1 MAKRMAK
8 RDEMKSGGG
17 PGQRRL
23 GLAALACLGCGDAA
37 LAQAINPA
45 QLAPPSVQSA
55 PGATRPR
62 LTTTLPPLEAPAGAD
77 KEFVF
82 VRDVVIEG
90 GFPELQETTKA
101 LVAKV
106 KGQRFSVAMI
116 YEFAK
121 ALQQAYKTAGFSLAR
136 VTFASTN
143 FQSGVVRLRVT
154 DGYIERFDLSNTP
167 ERTHDLIMARVS
179 HLIGKRHVTAGEL
192 QRAVLLVG
200 QIPGLNV
207 NVAEKPGTQPGGVIG
222 VFNIQ
227 EHLIQGSFGTDNRL
241 SKYLGT
247 WEVQESARVNNALGF
262 GEQFFGGIATSPDFH
277 SFADGRAKFQ
287 FYGGGVMLPIGSDGL
302 TATAG
307 YAQVRTLPTPVP
319 FSVPAGFDD
328 IQRYAGLF
336 ERAYARVGYPLILT
350 LDQVVKV
357 QAAYEHIS
365 QRGQSNPLPAAIFS
379 LPGPCGAPPCG
390 FIPAAVN
397 YDFFRDR
404 YNVVRFQGDWG
415 FFLPWGAKTMLTAE
429 YSHGLGGR
437 IAGDPFVGG
446 VPMSRLGSSPDF
458 NKVAMFARVFQSL
471 PENFQLGLYLRAQT
485 SFGRSLPQ
493 AEQMSLDVSDI
504 AVSGF
509 AAGTLNA
516 DRGMTFR
523 SELSRPLG
531 VMDVGIG
538 RISPTP
544 YAFYAW
550 GLGTFER
557 PYPGQFK
564 EVRGE
569 SIGGGVRM
577 DAAITGT
584 PFGESINVEFAKDF
598 SNNWMHPHGYRT
610 NFAFQVRF

>member
-1 MAKRMAK
+1 MAK
-8 RDEMKSGGG
+8 RDEMKIGGRL
-17 PGQRRL
+17 GQRWL
-23 GLAALACLGCGDAA
+23 GLAAVACLGCSDAALNAA
-37 LAQAINPA
+37 LAQAVNPA
-45 QLAPPSVQSA
+45 QLAPPSVHA
-55 PGATRPR
+55 TPGASRPR
-62 LTTTLPPLEAPAGAD
+62 LTTTFPPLEAPPGAD

-82 VRDVVIEG
+82 VREVVIEG
-90 GFPELQETTKA
+90 GFPELQEATNELIPK
-101 LVAKV
+101 L
-106 KGQRFSVAMI
+106 KGHRFSVAMI
-116 YEFAK
+116 YEFAR
-121 ALQQAYKTAGFSLAR
+121 AVQQAYKAAGYPLAR

-143 FQSGVVRLRVT
+143 FQSGVVRLRVI
-154 DGYIERFDLSNTP
+154 DGFIEGFDLSDTP
-167 ERTHDLIMARVS
+167 ERARGLV
-179 HLIGKRHVTAGEL
+179 LARMERLVGKRRVTLAEI

-200 QIPGLNV
+200 QLPGFSV
-207 NVAEKPGTQPGGVIG
+207 NIVERPGAQPGGVIG
-222 VFNIQ
+222 VLSIQ

-241 SKYLGT
+241 SKYIGT
-247 WEVQESARVNNALGF
+247 WEFQESARVNNALGF
-262 GEQFFGGIATSPDFH
+262 GEQFFGGIATSPDIR

-287 FYGGGVMLPIGSDGL
+287 FYGGGVMLPIGADGL

-319 FSVPAGFDD
+319 FAVPAGFDD
-328 IQRYAGLF
+328 IQRFAGLF

-365 QRGQSNPLPAAIFS
+365 QRGRSNPLPAAIFS
-379 LPGPCGAPPCG
+379 LPAPCGAPPCG
-390 FIPAAVN
+390 FVPAAVN

-404 YNVVRFQGDWG
+404 YDVVRFQGDWG

-446 VPMSRLGSSPDF
+446 IPMSRLGSSPDF
-458 NKVAMFARVFQSL
+458 NKVAMFARVFQAL
-471 PENFQLGLYLRAQT
+471 PENFQLALFLRAQT

-493 AEQMSLDVSDI
+493 AEQLSLDVSDI

-531 VMDVGIG
+531 VMDIGIG

-557 PYPGQFK
+557 PYASQFK

-598 SNNWMHPHGYRT
+598 SNDWLHPEGYRT